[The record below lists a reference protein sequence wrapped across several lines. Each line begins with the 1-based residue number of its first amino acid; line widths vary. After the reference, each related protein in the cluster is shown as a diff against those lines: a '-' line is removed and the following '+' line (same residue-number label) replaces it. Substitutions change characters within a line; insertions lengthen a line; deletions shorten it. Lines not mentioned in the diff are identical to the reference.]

1 MSTVQYPRCSQMF
14 LHHHMTGKE
23 IHTRSRCVRVYFTEL
38 SQEWKWSDAWF
49 DRLISDL
56 SWSDLE
62 QRIPQTFQD
71 WVGFQNLLLDPRV
84 FAGYC
89 CQVLQDEF
97 SGLRLPGTGLPGDDN
112 ALVLASSAHQGVT
125 VVSDGENMR
134 GQLSNL
140 FLLVQLDLLSCIDR
154 QNLKRYKH
162 KYILTYVVITQWS
175 PPW

>member
-1 MSTVQYPRCSQMF
+1 MHGLT
-14 LHHHMTGKE
+14 
-23 IHTRSRCVRVYFTEL
+23 
-38 SQEWKWSDAWF
+38 
-49 DRLISDL
+49 SDL

-71 WVGFQNLLLDPRV
+71 GVGFQNLLLDPRV
-84 FAGYC
+84 FAWYC

-97 SGLRLPGTGLPGDDN
+97 GGLRLPGTGLPGDDN

-154 QNLKRYKH
+154 QNLKRYIHLQVSSSLNKAH
-162 KYILTYVVITQWS
+162 LDIIKNPFVYVCDQKDTVFKFVSLRSGVVWQQR
-175 PPW
+175 